1 MDLLNRVIIPS
12 FLMIIASVLLSISV
26 IKLRK
31 EFSEQIN
38 RFQENGHENGHRE
51 IRLAVTSIT
60 LNIIYITLTL
70 PLPVALLFGNTISD
84 FFLFLNFYLFCF
96 SYSINFYILLAM
108 NSLFR
113 SEFFLIFRNIFNKK
127 HITHPD
133 VFELE

>member
-31 EFSEQIN
+31 EFSEQTYH
-38 RFQENGHENGHRE
+38 FHENGHRE
-51 IRLAVTSIT
+51 IRLAATSIT

-127 HITHPD
+127 HVTHPD